1 MQERAIHISSVNR
14 QKIGQNKAEDF
25 IIKFDP
31 VLKLQN
37 GMKHEMALD
46 KITMTYSWHN
56 ITDEYQNNQIKYSP
70 DGGTSWKTVTFVNG
84 MYSYSD
90 INDYIHDRMK
100 ENGHKTTDSN
110 HNVVY
115 NINIIFVLSTFKV
128 FIDIDNNYQLDLRNS
143 KFGEL
148 IGFTEKI
155 LTKSEYGSILPNITN
170 SIDVIYINT
179 DAITNS
185 ILNGVNT
192 NTLAVIPTDN
202 LTRSFSFTFEPRRL
216 LFNEVSQLNISQMRF
231 YITDSL
237 GRPIRL
243 NNIDWFMT
251 LILRS
256 KPE

>member
-1 MQERAIHISSVNR
+1 MQERAIHISSVDR

-37 GMKHEMALD
+37 NMTHEIALD
-46 KITMTYSWHN
+46 KATMTYSWHS
-56 ITDEYQNNQIKYSP
+56 IYFK
-70 DGGTSWKTVTFVNG
+70 FVDG
-84 MYSYSD
+84 MYTYSD
-90 INDYIHDRMK
+90 LNDYLHQYMK
-100 ENGHKTTDSN
+100 KKGHITTDDKTGDKY
-110 HNVVY
+110 H
-115 NINIIFVLSTFKV
+115 INLTFVLSTDKFL
-128 FIDIDNNYQLDLRNS
+128 IQIDNNYQLDLRNS

-155 LTKSEYGSILPNITN
+155 VNKTEYGTILPNITN
-170 SIDVIYINT
+170 SIDMIYINT

-192 NTLAVIPTDN
+192 DTLAVIPTDT
-202 LTRSFSFTFEPRRL
+202 LTRSFPFTFEPRRL

-237 GRPIRL
+237 GRPIGL
-243 NNIDWFMT
+243 NKIDWFMT

-256 KPE
+256 KPA